1 MGGKGEGERG
11 RERTG
16 FSPGDGASTSPS
28 MAEEP
33 SHEEAGANKSS
44 SVLESVMGVLGADDS
59 TKALHDISALSA
71 AQTTELVRDASNWA
85 FRLDLKE
92 RIQQVRAQEL
102 GMLEDEPHV

>member
-1 MGGKGEGERG
+1 MRYNSPPIWRELPRG
-11 RERTG
+11 IHPCGRAADAHA
-16 FSPGDGASTSPS
+16 PAVLQ
-28 MAEEP
+28 
-33 SHEEAGANKSS
+33 EAGASKSS

>member
-1 MGGKGEGERG
+1 MRYNSPPIWRELPRG
-11 RERTG
+11 IHPCGRAADAQALA
-16 FSPGDGASTSPS
+16 FLQV
-28 MAEEP
+28 
-33 SHEEAGANKSS
+33 GANKSS

-71 AQTTELVRDASNWA
+71 AETTELVRDASNWA

>member
-1 MGGKGEGERG
+1 MRYNSPPIWRELPRRIHPCG
-11 RERTG
+11 RAA
-16 FSPGDGASTSPS
+16 DGHAS
-28 MAEEP
+28 AVLQ
-33 SHEEAGANKSS
+33 EAGANKSS